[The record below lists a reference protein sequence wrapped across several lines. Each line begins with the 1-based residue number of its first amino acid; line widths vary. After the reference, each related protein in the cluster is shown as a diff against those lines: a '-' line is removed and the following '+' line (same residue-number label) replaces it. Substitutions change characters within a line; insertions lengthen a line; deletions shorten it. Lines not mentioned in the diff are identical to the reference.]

1 MDNKNKIILISI
13 GVVIS
18 TIVIITTSYVISNP
32 NIKVEK
38 EIRIVTTFY
47 PLYEFTNNI
56 VKDKAKVE
64 MLIPP
69 GVEVHDWEPSAK
81 DIEQLRDADL
91 LIYNDNS
98 LESYI
103 KKVDINKVAVASD
116 LIKDN
121 NPHVWLDPL
130 LAKEQVKSILNAIL
144 TIDKENEEY
153 YKKNAEEY
161 MNELKLLHEEY
172 VNGLSDCEKREFIV
186 FHAAYSYLADRYNL
200 TQITLIGTDIEI
212 DDLSVQEMRE
222 IIDTAKEKNVK
233 FVYAE
238 EHLDERIMKA
248 FAEEVNAQ
256 ILILNPIEV
265 YDGVSYVDEMRNN
278 LENLRIGLVCR

>member
-1 MDNKNKIILISI
+1 MNNKNKIILLSI

-18 TIVIITTSYVISNP
+18 MVVIIASSYMISNP

-38 EIRIVTTFY
+38 EIRIVATFY

-56 VKDKAKVE
+56 AKDKAKVE

-81 DIEQLRDADL
+81 DIEQLRGADL

-103 KKVDINKVAVASD
+103 EKLDINKVAVASD

-121 NPHVWLDPL
+121 DPHVWLDPL

-161 MNELKLLHEEY
+161 MNELERLHDEY

-186 FHAAYSYLADRYNL
+186 FHAAYSYLTDRYNL
-200 TQITLIGTDIEI
+200 TQITLIGKNLEI
-212 DDLSVQEMRE
+212 DDLSAQEMRE
-222 IIDTAKEKNVK
+222 IIDIAKEKNVK

-238 EHLDERIMKA
+238 EHLDERVMKS

-265 YDGVSYVDEMRNN
+265 YDGVSYVDEMRKN

>member
-18 TIVIITTSYVISNP
+18 TIVIITTSYMISNP